1 MVCHFDGL
9 ILFLMYTNAII
20 VKSHWGCED
29 FSSVFDN
36 HNYAIKKKIS
46 KDTQTK
52 GINGV
57 ETLPIVA

>member
-1 MVCHFDGL
+1 MKIFG
-9 ILFLMYTNAII
+9 
-20 VKSHWGCED
+20 
-29 FSSVFDN
+29 VFYN
-36 HNYAIKKKIS
+36 HNYGIKKNIS